1 MVNGIIIHQP
11 KKVKKTVTGSSKETK
26 PKNPHTTAAPKNT
39 RIGGDLMAKRD
50 LTRFVK
56 WPKYIRL
63 QRQKRILLT
72 RMKVPPA
79 INQFSKTLEV
89 SQAKTLFKLLAKYEP
104 ENKKQKLERLK
115 KVAAEK
121 KEEKPKDAKE
131 EKGKKKADKKPINL
145 KYGLNHITTLVEQ
158 KKAKLV
164 VIAHDVDPIELVVF
178 LPALCRKMDV
188 PYCFV
193 KGKARLGKLVH
204 LKTTSCVALT
214 DVKPEVTQ

>member
-1 MVNGIIIHQP
+1 M
-11 KKVKKTVTGSSKETK
+11 T
-26 PKNPHTTAAPKNT
+26 
-39 RIGGDLMAKRD
+39 KRD

-121 KEEKPKDAKE
+121 KDEKPKDAKE
-131 EKGKKKADKKPINL
+131 
-145 KYGLNHITTLVEQ
+145 
-158 KKAKLV
+158 
-164 VIAHDVDPIELVVF
+164 
-178 LPALCRKMDV
+178 
-188 PYCFV
+188 V
-193 KGKARLGKLVH
+193 KG
-204 LKTTSCVALT
+204 
-214 DVKPEVTQ
+214 